1 MTGAII
7 IVFWPGKKIR
17 VWQIGGPDSALECQG
32 WKTLYLYASVILG
45 QK

>member
-7 IVFWPGKKIR
+7 IVFWSGKNC
-17 VWQIGGPDSALECQG
+17 VWQIDGPDSALECQG
-32 WKTLYLYASVILG
+32 WKTLYLYAGVILG